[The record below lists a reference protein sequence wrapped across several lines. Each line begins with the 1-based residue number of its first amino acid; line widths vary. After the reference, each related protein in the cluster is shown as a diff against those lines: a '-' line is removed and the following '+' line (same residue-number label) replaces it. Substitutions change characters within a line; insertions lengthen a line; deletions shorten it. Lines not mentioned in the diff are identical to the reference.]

1 MTVTLEPLN
10 GFSKFK
16 RLNDLEFY
24 QEFNETNAEFVQ
36 ASTNEIGGIKFQ
48 KLPKVYFFF
57 KRLVG
62 PE

>member
-36 ASTNEIGGIKFQ
+36 ASTNEIGGIKF
-48 KLPKVYFFF
+48 
-57 KRLVG
+57 
-62 PE
+62 